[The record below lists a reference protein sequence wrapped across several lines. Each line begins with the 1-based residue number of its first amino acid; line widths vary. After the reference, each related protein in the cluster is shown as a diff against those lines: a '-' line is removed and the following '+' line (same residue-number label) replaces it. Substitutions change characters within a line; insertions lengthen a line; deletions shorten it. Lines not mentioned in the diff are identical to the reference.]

1 MESVAVLDHDIK
13 KAFNNKEVVVSVFL
27 DIEKAYDSL
36 WKEGLLIKI
45 YDLGVRG
52 RMFSWIKDFL
62 MKRTIQVRVGGK
74 ISKTVEIDNGTPQGS
89 VISPV
94 LFNIMINDILMNIG
108 RGFGQSLFADDGAIW
123 KRGRNVEFTVRQVQR
138 ALDSVEDWADKWGFK
153 ISPTKSSYMIFGF
166 KRKPPSIGLSMY
178 GSPLKASS
186 SWACGLTNA

>member
-1 MESVAVLDHDIK
+1 M
-13 KAFNNKEVVVSVFL
+13 SVFL

-52 RMFSWIKDFL
+52 RMFNWIKDFL

-74 ISKTVEIDNGTPQGS
+74 ISKTVEIDNVTPQGS
-89 VISPV
+89 AISPV
-94 LFNIMINDILMNIG
+94 LFNMMINDIFLYIWE
-108 RGFGQSLFADDGAIW
+108 RIWQSLFADDGAIW
-123 KRGRNVEFTVRQVQR
+123 KRGRNVEFTVKQVQR

-153 ISPTKSSYMIFGF
+153 ISPTKSNYMIFGF

-178 GSPLKASS
+178 GSP
-186 SWACGLTNA
+186 